1 MLPIL
6 AFQLPEEE
14 ACPVVAE
21 MLRVMATDSCSSVRE
36 AALESICINKLTL
49 PAIISR
55 LRDVTASV
63 RAQARMKVMR
73 VMEAGNVSEQDLDNS
88 ESLDASNGNTTMTD

>member
-1 MLPIL
+1 
-6 AFQLPEEE
+6 
-14 ACPVVAE
+14 

-63 RAQARMKVMR
+63 RAQARTKVMR
-73 VMEAGNVSEQDLDNS
+73 VMEAGNVSEQDLDS
-88 ESLDASNGNTTMTD
+88 SDSLNMTDSNTTTTE